1 MSIGCVFSKNLF
13 PETYFRKTYFVTCA
27 DIPLSGMM
35 PMLIKLGTR
44 VDEGGGFLSV

>member
-1 MSIGCVFSKNLF
+1 MSIDCVFSKNLF
-13 PETYFRKTYFVTCA
+13 PETYFVTCA

-44 VDEGGGFLSV
+44 VDEGGGFLSF